1 MGLSANRARLNVL
14 TARKADLEYRLM
26 MLTNQSQQIAAKEAD
41 AVSKKAAALDMFN
54 AQQQANGTV
63 DSEVSFLNS
72 AAYVE
77 YETAMAELEA
87 ADLKLTQQ
95 QKAVETEHQAVV
107 AEEEQIQKLVDTN
120 IKNSFGYF
128 N

>member
-1 MGLSANRARLNVL
+1 MGLSANQARLNVL

-63 DSEVSFLNS
+63 DTEVSFLNS

-95 QKAVETEHQAVV
+95 QKAVETEHQAVA

>member
-1 MGLSANRARLNVL
+1 MGLSANQARLNVL

-63 DSEVSFLNS
+63 DTEVSFLNS
-72 AAYVE
+72 ASYVE

>member
-1 MGLSANRARLNVL
+1 MGLSANQARLNVL

-26 MLTNQSQQIAAKEAD
+26 MLTNQSQQIAAKQAD
-41 AVSKKAAALDMFN
+41 AISKKAAALNMFQSEN
-54 AQQQANGTV
+54 NT
-63 DSEVSFLNS
+63 DSEVSFLNT
-72 AAYVE
+72 AAYAE

-95 QKAVETEHQAVV
+95 QKAVETEHQAVA